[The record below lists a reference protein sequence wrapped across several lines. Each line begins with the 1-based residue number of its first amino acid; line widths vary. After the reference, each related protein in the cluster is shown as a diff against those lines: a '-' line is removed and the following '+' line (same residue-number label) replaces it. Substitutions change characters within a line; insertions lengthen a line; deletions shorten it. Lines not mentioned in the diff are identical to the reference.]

1 MKFTINLEII
11 LATIFVL
18 GIIVELFYIVP
29 IILQE
34 GSSVETATRSIF
46 EAGVIISI
54 LVILVIVLLRQ
65 KQILLNLK
73 YLRKKVAPRT
83 SAEVRKELA
92 VLNRDKEA
100 LKIVLRD
107 GFIDEDDF
115 NKKSSMIEGMIKKK
129 EEELKDF
136 ERTEAREG
144 KK

>member
-1 MKFTINLEII
+1 MKFTISLEII

-46 EAGVIISI
+46 EAGVIIAI

-73 YLRKKVAPRT
+73 FLRKKIAPRT
-83 SAEVRKELA
+83 SAEVRKELEA
-92 VLNRDKEA
+92 LNRDREA
-100 LKIVLRD
+100 LKTVLRD
-107 GFIDEDDF
+107 GFMDEDDYS
-115 NKKSSMIEGMIKKK
+115 KKYSMIEDMIKKK
-129 EEELKDF
+129 EEELRDF

-144 KK
+144 KR